1 MEKIMGVGLKNAVLL
16 TLFAIVMIVM
26 LKTILI
32 KHPVPGITEV
42 VASV

>member
-1 MEKIMGVGLKNAVLL
+1 MDKLMGVGLKNAVLL

-26 LKTILI
+26 LKTVLV

-42 VASV
+42 VSAV